1 MADPA
6 RPERARHG
14 RVLAT
19 LSLLAVLMLASASV
33 IAVYGLDRYLA
44 RQATH
49 DLRRIASLL
58 ASRVALLPAGIDD
71 KPAIQAEIASM
82 APAADARLTV
92 IAADGG
98 VIAGSAVQA
107 AFVESLGDR
116 AEVIAAARD
125 GVGVAER
132 ESTTLGGRH
141 MYVAVPVRIGGRLV
155 GFARAARPSTHLAD
169 TLRMTVPLLMYL
181 TIGAGITLV
190 LGHLARKRVERQSL
204 GLLDAAEAAGALAA
218 ESERRLTEAQRVAGI
233 GSWDWD
239 LQANGGSWSDNLYR
253 MFGVE
258 PGAFQPSLEKYLE
271 FIHPDD
277 RVAVQRA
284 ARRAAEQGSPVAMDT
299 RIVRPDGRAIVGH
312 LRGQVVTDQRGKPAR
327 LVGTILDVTDLR
339 HAEAARQAAEEQFRA
354 FVETTNEWIWTLDTR
369 GRLLYSN
376 AAVKD
381 ILGYELDELI
391 GSEVLNLLH
400 PDDRAPLL
408 AALPEMVRERAD
420 WTGVVRR
427 WLHRNG
433 EWRYVESN
441 GTPILDENGAVVGF
455 RGSARDITERTIA
468 EEAFRKSEERFQLAA
483 RASNDVLWDWDFAS
497 GEIWRSE
504 AVRRLFGHTGV
515 VDQPW
520 DALLHPQ
527 ERILV
532 GESLKEFLD
541 SDRETWVAEYRFQR
555 GDGSYAW
562 VLDRGIVIRDEAG
575 KPLRM
580 IGTMMD
586 ISERKEAER
595 MKSDFVSFVSHQ
607 LRTPLSGMN
616 WMLELA
622 AEAGD
627 LPPQAAEYIADARE
641 SAARLGTL
649 VNDLLDI
656 ARLESG
662 RTIMAQEPV
671 RLDEITR
678 SVLREMNSLIVAKR
692 HTVRVDSNGTAPV
705 LGDQQMMRQVIANLV
720 SNAVK
725 YTPDGGQID
734 IAIVPRRDR
743 VEWSVRDNGMGIPQ
757 VAQGRLFEKF
767 FRADNAISREAEG
780 TGLGLHLVRLVIEHA
795 GGQIWC
801 ESEEGRG
808 ARFAFTLPTV
818 QREGAN
824 A

>member
-1 MADPA
+1 MADQA

-19 LSLLAVLMLASASV
+19 LSLVSVLMLAIASV
-33 IAVYGLDRYLA
+33 FAVYGLDRHLA
-44 RQATH
+44 RQAKE

-92 IAADGG
+92 MAADGRM
-98 VIAGSAVQA
+98 IAGSAAQA

-116 AEVIAAARD
+116 VEVVTAARD

-141 MYVAVPVRIGGRLV
+141 LYVAVPVLIGGRLV

-169 TLRMTVPLLMYL
+169 ALSLTVPLLMYL
-181 TIGAGITLV
+181 TLGAAIVLV
-190 LGHLARKRVERQSL
+190 LGHMARQRVERQSL
-204 GLLDAAEAAGALAA
+204 HLVDTAEAAAARAA
-218 ESERRLTEAQRVAGI
+218 ESERRLTEAQRIASI

-239 LQANGGSWSDNLYR
+239 FESNVARWSDNLYR

-258 PGAFQPSLEKYLE
+258 PGAFQPSLETYLE
-271 FIHPDD
+271 YIHPDD
-277 RVAVQRA
+277 RAAVQVA
-284 ARRAAEQGSPVAMDT
+284 ARRAIEHGTPIAMDT
-299 RIVRPDGRAIVGH
+299 RIVRPDGRTIIGH
-312 LRGQVVTDQRGKPAR
+312 TRGQAVNDQHGRPTR

-339 HAEAARQAAEEQFRA
+339 HAEAARQAAEEQFRV

-369 GRLLYSN
+369 GTLLYSN
-376 AAVKD
+376 AAVRN

-391 GSEVLNLLH
+391 GREVLNLLH
-400 PDDRAPLL
+400 PDDHAALL
-408 AALPEMVRERAD
+408 AALPEMIRQRAN

-427 WLHRNG
+427 WLHRTG

-441 GTPILDENGAVVGF
+441 GIPILDEKGVVQGF
-455 RGSARDITERTIA
+455 RGSARDITERTLA

-483 RASNDVLWDWDFAS
+483 RASNDVLWDWDFAT

-504 AVRRLFGHTGV
+504 AIRRLFGHTGV
-515 VDQPW
+515 GDQQW

-527 ERILV
+527 ERQLV

-541 SDRETWVAEYRFQR
+541 SDRETWVAEYRFRR

-562 VLDRGIVIRDEAG
+562 VLDRGIAMRDEEG

-586 ISERKEAER
+586 ITERKEAER

-622 AEAGD
+622 AEAGN
-627 LPPQAAEYIADARE
+627 LPPQAAEYVADARE

-662 RTIMAQEPV
+662 RTTMAQESV

-678 SVLREMNSLIVAKR
+678 SVLREMNTVIVAKR
-692 HTVRVDSNGTAPV
+692 HTVRVDSNGAAPA
-705 LGDQQMMRQVIANLV
+705 LADQQMMRQVITNLV

-743 VEWSVRDNGMGIPQ
+743 VEWSVRDNGMGIPRA
-757 VAQGRLFEKF
+757 AQGRLFEKF
-767 FRADNAISREAEG
+767 YRADNAISKEAEG

-801 ESEEGRG
+801 ESEEGQG
-808 ARFAFTLPTV
+808 ARFAFTLPTAL
-818 QREGAN
+818 REGAK